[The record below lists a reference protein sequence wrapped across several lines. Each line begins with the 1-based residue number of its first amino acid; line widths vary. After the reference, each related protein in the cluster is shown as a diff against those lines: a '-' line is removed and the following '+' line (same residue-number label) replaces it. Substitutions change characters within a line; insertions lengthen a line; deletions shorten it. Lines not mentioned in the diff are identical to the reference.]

1 MLYAEV
7 LDFLFSQLPM
17 YQRTGKV
24 AYKANL
30 NNTYKLD
37 DYFKHPHNSYKTIHI
52 AGTNGKGSVSHCL
65 ASVLQEAGYKVGL
78 YTSPHL
84 KDFRERIKING
95 TCISEQDVIDFV
107 ERHRS
112 FIQEL
117 KPSFF
122 EMTVAMAF
130 LYFQQ
135 KNVDVAIIEVGLG
148 GRLDSTNIVT
158 PVCSVITNI
167 GLDHVA
173 LLGDSIEKIA
183 IEKAGVIK
191 TKIPVIIGETDSRTQ
206 TIFKKVAQKTDAPI
220 YFADSEYDIPVA
232 MNGIDATQILQVYKN
247 NTLQYTD
254 LKLDLLGMYQQKNI
268 KTVLKTI
275 DILIEGG
282 FRIQSD
288 HIYSGLNKTVQN
300 TGLMGRWQVLGANP
314 TIICDTGHNAEGVNE
329 LVKQISQTPYKS
341 LHIVWGMVNDKD
353 FSKILPLLPKDA
365 RYYFA
370 KPNIPRGL
378 DAKILKKEA
387 EKIGLLGENYNSV
400 SEALNNAI
408 KISTPND
415 LVFIGGSTFVVAEV
429 V

>member
-378 DAKILKKEA
+378 DSKILKKEA